1 MRRRFLGLIFCLCF
15 FAVDSGSIAAAASI
29 VYLPMDDR
37 PVNLEYVVDTVTAG
51 GAEIITPPMD
61 LIPGRTRTA
70 DPEKIWQ
77 WVFATAPHV
86 DSMVLSTDSLIYGGL
101 VASRT
106 HQLSPGI
113 LRDRVERFR
122 ELKEKHPSLRL
133 YLFGTIMRTPRMS
146 AGGTEPS
153 YYEKIGP
160 QIFRLTSLEDKLEVL
175 GLTSEEKAEL
185 SALLAKLPPE
195 FLADWRDRRAKNFAV
210 NRRLQELC
218 REEVFAFFLL
228 GRDDS
233 SPLSASHQEGRYLT
247 KAAGNLAASRYLSIP
262 GADNLGVSMVSKAM
276 NDLLMRIPTVRILFA
291 PGAGGSTVPT
301 YEDRPLGETAV
312 QHIAANGGIQFFSAR
327 KPDLILALHTPAD
340 GKTREA
346 NSPENVTTANQA
358 TIEFVRSLK
367 TMKEEGLRIA
377 LGDVSFANGADN
389 SLLPALKEAGLLP
402 RLASYSGWNT
412 AGNTIG
418 FALGQAMLTT
428 EASEQDR
435 LRLLAVRYLDDWA
448 YQANIRTILVNEI
461 VYPAGNSGQYLNEL
475 KPKLVEAAREKIRR
489 FAKLNLWPMDTE
501 KITVDFP
508 WNRMFELG
516 VRLP

>member
-1 MRRRFLGLIFCLCF
+1 
-15 FAVDSGSIAAAASI
+15 
-29 VYLPMDDR
+29 MDDR
-37 PVNLEYVVDTVTAG
+37 PVNLEYVVDTVKAG
-51 GAEIITPPMD
+51 GAEIVAPPLE
-61 LIPGRTRTA
+61 LIPGRTRSA
-70 DPEKIWQ
+70 DPEKTWQ
-77 WVFATAPHV
+77 WIFAVAPHA
-86 DSMVLSTDSLIYGGL
+86 DSMVLSTDSLVYGGL

-106 HQLSPGI
+106 HQLPPGI

-146 AGGTEPS
+146 AGGTEPA

-160 QIFRLTSLEDKLEVL
+160 QIFRMTSLEDKQEVSGLAPEEKEELAGLVAKMPPEVL
-175 GLTSEEKAEL
+175 N
-185 SALLAKLPPE
+185 
-195 FLADWRDRRAKNFAV
+195 DWRERRAKNLAV

-218 REEVFAFFLL
+218 REDIFAFFLL

-247 KAAGNLAASRYLSIP
+247 KAAGNLPASRYLSIP
-262 GADNLGVSMVSKAM
+262 GADNLGISMVSKAM
-276 NDLLMRIPTVRILFA
+276 NDLLLRIPTVRVLFA

-301 YEDRPLGETAV
+301 YEDRPVGETVV
-312 QHIAANGGIQFFSAR
+312 QHVTANGGIRVDFVR
-327 KPDLILALHTPAD
+327 NPDLVLALHTPAD

-346 NSPENVTTANQA
+346 NSPENTSAANQA
-358 TIEFVRSLK
+358 TIAFVRQIK
-367 TMKEEGLRIA
+367 TLTAEGQKVA
-377 LGDVSFANGADN
+377 LGDISFANGADN
-389 SLLPALKEAGLLP
+389 ALLPALKNAGLLP
-402 RLASYSGWNT
+402 KLASYSGWNT

-418 FALGQAMLTT
+418 FALGQAILAT
-428 EASEQDR
+428 EASEQER
-435 LRLLAVRYLDDWA
+435 HKLLAIRYLDDWA

-475 KPKLVEAAREKIRR
+475 KPELVAAAQEKIRR